1 MHATVYLNI
10 GKILLLPALL
20 AAFQQPYTRL
30 SHLFMSLLTPLL
42 RLFFRLRYLRDRVRW
57 QRFLLALCRHSIGLS
72 GVMGGVK

>member
-1 MHATVYLNI
+1 MHASVYLNI

-30 SHLFMSLLTPLL
+30 SHLFSSLITPLL
-42 RLFFRLRYLRDRVRW
+42 RLFFRLRYWHDRVRW
-57 QRFLLALCRHSIGLS
+57 QRLLLALCSHSFGLS

>member
-20 AAFQQPYTRL
+20 ATFQQPYTRL
-30 SHLFMSLLTPLL
+30 SHLFSSLITPLL
-42 RLFFRLRYLRDRVRW
+42 YLFSRLRYGVRW
-57 QRFLLALCRHSIGLS
+57 QRIMLTLCCSFFGLS

>member
-30 SHLFMSLLTPLL
+30 SHLFTSLLIPLL
-42 RLFFRLRYLRDRVRW
+42 RLFFRMRNAYVCVRW
-57 QRFLLALCRHSIGLS
+57 QRQKPALCGHSFDLS
-72 GVMGGVK
+72 GILGGVK